1 MRIGILGPADM
12 VEKVLK
18 VSSEFSGVIAVPLVY
33 SDLEEVTGLAASRQ
47 KELNGLYFCGPVPY
61 LIATQSLQREIP
73 WTFLSYESTGLLL
86 ALFHAASKLPKVFS
100 TGIRFSLDTIASVE
114 AEELLKETAL
124 SIHAIYTHALT
135 PGVDTKRDFSKFHED
150 LYQDGKTD
158 FSLTCVRVVAE
169 SLKKKGIPCFS
180 VSPAA
185 QTIRGAVQRLLL
197 EVRNFQK
204 DYMRT
209 VVGLI
214 RPEIRPWGGK
224 LQNNRLLSLHRAL
237 LAYGEKRQILVV
249 PQGDTGFLLVENYGQ
264 LLLETD
270 NLTRSPLRK
279 ALLEATG
286 LDIRIGYGIGPSLSI
301 ATGYAEKALDLNFSD
316 RSDACYICD
325 GFEARSLAEGAAGSS
340 ISLVAEEG
348 NLQRYSEKLGMTP
361 AAITRY
367 FRAMETVGD
376 SFSASDIARQL
387 GISAKG
393 ARKILSAF
401 LKAHTIN
408 EFGRRTYPGKGRPER
423 LFEFSEK
430 GGDRFVRPHHQE
442 SEGP

>member
-73 WTFLSYESTGLLL
+73 WAFLSYESTGLLL
-86 ALFHAASKLPKVFS
+86 ALFHAASKLPKAFS
-100 TGIRFSLDTIASVE
+100 TGSRFSLDTVASVE
-114 AEELLKETAL
+114 AEELLKETGL
-124 SIHAIYTHALT
+124 CIHAIYTHALK

-158 FSLTCVRVVAE
+158 FSITCVRVVAE

-185 QTIRGAVQRLLL
+185 QTIRGAMQRLLL

-224 LQNNRLLSLHRAL
+224 LQSNRILSLHRAL

-249 PQGDTGFLLVENYGQ
+249 PQGETGFLLVENYGQ

-270 NLTRSPLRK
+270 DLTRSPLRK

-286 LDIRIGYGIGPSLSI
+286 LDIRIGYGIGPSLGI

-316 RSDACYICD
+316 RSNACYICD
-325 GFEARSLAEGAAGSS
+325 GFEARSLTEGAAGSS

-401 LKAHTIN
+401 LKANTIN